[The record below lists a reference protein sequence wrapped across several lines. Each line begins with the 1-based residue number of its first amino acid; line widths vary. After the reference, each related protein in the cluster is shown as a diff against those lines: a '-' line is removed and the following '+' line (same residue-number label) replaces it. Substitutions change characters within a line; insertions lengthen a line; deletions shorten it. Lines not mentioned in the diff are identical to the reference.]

1 MAYDIEAL
9 RTVIGLLKD
18 PVLLLDSDGR
28 TLAANRRSA
37 ALLRGCSQ
45 ASLKM
50 TADGEG
56 FFDGLPAAGDRVPW
70 EAVARDV
77 IKSGKPVHHE
87 SLIHGR
93 WFDVMLAPLAGP
105 DGRPQAV
112 LCRAVE
118 QSRPEPAGSG
128 GSDGPDLRSILD
140 QFPYGIFWKDT
151 HSRYIGCNKPFADAT
166 GLADPREIAGLSDF
180 DLFDPD
186 IARTLHREDQEVVRS
201 GRVLRKVEQQ
211 VTWSSGRRLDVEK
224 LKLPL
229 RSGTGDIIGVLGMVE
244 DVTAQRETEERLRAA
259 KQEAERISAAKS
271 SFFAAASHD
280 LKQPIQAMS
289 LFVTLLANRVAEPS
303 ARAVV
308 EKLRQSMTEYTT
320 MLDALMDL
328 SKLETGTLDPVIV
341 PIRLQDLL
349 RRLDDEFAPV
359 AAEKGLRLT
368 VVPTSLFV
376 RSDPMLLD
384 RMLRNLIANA
394 IRYTVKGRILIGCRR
409 RGKCACIDVQD
420 TGIGIPADKLGH
432 IFREFYQ
439 SRARRFRCQGRGWPG
454 AGHRPPDLR
463 DVAARGQRLFPCR
476 PRVALQRRGPGR
488 THPWGNRFSRG
499 VMCLKFA
506 HAIT

>member
-1 MAYDIEAL
+1 MPYDIEAL

-18 PVLLLDSDGR
+18 PALLLDTDGR

-37 ALLRGCSQ
+37 ALLRSCPE
-45 ASLKM
+45 ASRR
-50 TADGEG
+50 TNADGER

-70 EAVARDV
+70 QTAARSV
-77 IKSGKPVHHE
+77 VKSGKPVHRE
-87 SLIHGR
+87 GLIHGR
-93 WFDVMLAPLAGP
+93 RFDVMLAPLTGP
-105 DGRPQAV
+105 DGQPCAV
-112 LCRAVE
+112 LCHAVE
-118 QSRPEPAGSG
+118 QSQPEPGRSR
-128 GSDGPDLRSILD
+128 GSDGPDLQSILD
-140 QFPYGIFWKDT
+140 QIPYGIFWKDL
-151 HSRYIGCNKPFADAT
+151 HSRYVGCNKPFADAT

-180 DLFDPD
+180 QLFDPD
-186 IARTLHREDQEVVRS
+186 MARTLHREDQEVVRS

-211 VTWSSGRRLDVEK
+211 VTWSSGRSLDVEK

-244 DVTAQRETEERLRAA
+244 DVTARRETEERLRAA

-271 SFFAAASHD
+271 SLFAAASHD
-280 LKQPIQAMS
+280 LRQPIQAMS
-289 LFVTLLANRVAEPS
+289 LFVALLANRVADP
-303 ARAVV
+303 AALALV

-320 MLDALMDL
+320 MLDALLDL
-328 SKLETGTLDPVIV
+328 SKLETGTLDPVIM

-349 RRLDDEFAPV
+349 RRLDDEFAPL

-368 VVPTSLFV
+368 VVPTSLSV

-394 IRYTVKGRILIGCRR
+394 IRYTAKGRILIGCRR

-439 SRARRFRCQGRGWPG
+439 IGHDASGAREG
-454 AGHRPPDLR
+454 AGLGLAIVHRISVSLHHE
-463 DVAARGQRLFPCR
+463 VSVSS
-476 PRVALQRRGPGR
+476 RVGHGS
-488 THPWGNRFSRG
+488 RFSVEVPIEFSPEAAASQEG
-499 VMCLKFA
+499 
-506 HAIT
+506 